1 MNDDRSFR
9 ERVYDVP
16 EKSCF
21 AAPLLDDASAKR
33 EKGLPKLYRGWNG
46 GLPDGATGDPE
57 LDWVATTDPG
67 VELAVFEDK
76 ELYALSRLVPSLLC
90 GEESAVII
98 FQHEAR
104 RYGRKADE
112 AMAQGL
118 GVIAGEE
125 ERHELLLRALTA
137 FLPTPDDLDDI
148 HGRATE
154 FFTRLGFQSFD
165 PIHRLNHIGA
175 LDRCVC
181 QVLGAMMKR
190 ATVTRS
196 PVFSRIVER
205 IRQDEARH
213 VKICRG
219 IMQEL
224 GVSKAEMAEADRTVR
239 EMFIAMMGPVGDA
252 FEDIA
257 VDPDGMF
264 RTIRRETGY

>member
-1 MNDDRSFR
+1 MTDDRSFR
-9 ERVYDVP
+9 ERVYEVP

-33 EKGLPKLYRGWNG
+33 DDGLPKLYRGWNG

-76 ELYALSRLVPSLLC
+76 ELEALSRLVPSLLC

-98 FQHEAR
+98 FQHEAK
-104 RYGRKADE
+104 RYGRKANA
-112 AMAQGL
+112 AMAEGL

-137 FLPTPDDLDDI
+137 FLPTPDDLDRI
-148 HGRATE
+148 HDRATE
-154 FFTRLGFQSFD
+154 FFTKLGFQSFD
-165 PIHRLNHIGA
+165 PVHRLNHIGA

-224 GVSKAEMAEADRTVR
+224 GVSKAEMAEADETVR
-239 EMFIAMMGPVGDA
+239 EMFLEMMEPVGDA
-252 FEDIA
+252 FDVIE
-257 VDPDGMF
+257 VDPAAMF

>member
-1 MNDDRSFR
+1 MTDTRSFR
-9 ERVYDVP
+9 ERVYDGP

-21 AAPLLDDASAKR
+21 VAPLLDDALSKR
-33 EKGLPKLYRGWNG
+33 EGGQPKLYRGWNG

-67 VELAVFEDK
+67 AELAIFNDK
-76 ELYALSRLVPSLLC
+76 ELQALSRLVPSLLC

-98 FQHEAR
+98 FHHEAR

-112 AMAQGL
+112 VMAKGL
-118 GVIAGEE
+118 ALIAREE
-125 ERHELLLRALTA
+125 ELHELLLRALTA
-137 FLPTPDDLDDI
+137 FLPTPDDLDEI
-148 HGRATE
+148 HERATS
-154 FFTRLGFQSFD
+154 FFTKLGFQSFD

-181 QVLGAMMKR
+181 QVLGAMMKHSS
-190 ATVTRS
+190 VTRS

-219 IMQEL
+219 IMQNL
-224 GVSKAEMAEADRTVR
+224 GVSKWEMAEADETVR
-239 EMFIAMMGPVGDA
+239 EMFVAMMDPVGES
-252 FEDIA
+252 FEDIQ
-257 VDPDGMF
+257 VDPDQMF
-264 RTIRRETGY
+264 RTVKRESGY